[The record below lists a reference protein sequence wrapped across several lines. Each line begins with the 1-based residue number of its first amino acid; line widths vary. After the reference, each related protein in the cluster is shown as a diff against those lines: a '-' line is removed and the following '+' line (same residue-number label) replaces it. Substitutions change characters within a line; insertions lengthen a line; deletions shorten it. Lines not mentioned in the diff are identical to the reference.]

1 MSDAVRLAV
10 FDCDGT
16 LVDGQAAV
24 VEAMAAACSAQGEV
38 LPDPNE
44 TRRSVGLNLA
54 SAMLSLFPDADATR
68 RDALVEAYKS
78 AFRNARER
86 NAVVEPLYDGI
97 AELLTGLHAA
107 GWQLAIAT
115 GKSMRGL
122 EHTLATHGLSDLFCS
137 LQTADRNPSKPDPTM
152 LRNAMDDCLAQSC
165 VMIGDTSYDMA
176 MAQQIGARAIGVEWG
191 YHAPDEL
198 IDAGA
203 ERVVADA
210 QELRDALGG

>member
-1 MSDAVRLAV
+1 MSDTIRLAV

-24 VEAMAAACSAQGEV
+24 VEAMAAACGMLGEP

-44 TRRSVGLNLA
+44 TRRSVGLSLP
-54 SAMLSLFPDADATR
+54 SAMLSLFPDAQATR
-68 RDALVEAYKS
+68 RVALVEAYKS
-78 AFRNARER
+78 AFRDARER

-97 AELLTGLHAA
+97 ADLLAGLNAD
-107 GWQLAIAT
+107 GWQLAVAT

-122 EHTLATHGLSDLFCS
+122 QHTLETHGLADLFCS
-137 LQTADRNPSKPDPTM
+137 LQTADRNPSKPDPAM
-152 LRNAMDDCLAQSC
+152 LRNAMDDCLAQTC

-176 MAQQIGARAIGVEWG
+176 MARQIGARAIGVDWG
-191 YHAPDEL
+191 YHGPDEL

-203 ERVVADA
+203 ERVVTTTN
-210 QELRDALGG
+210 ALKEALDG

>member
-1 MSDAVRLAV
+1 MSDVVRLAV

-24 VEAMAAACSAQGEV
+24 VEAMAAACSALGET
-38 LPDPNE
+38 LPDPNH
-44 TRRSVGLNLA
+44 TRRSVGLSLP
-54 SAMLSLFPDADATR
+54 SAMLSLFPDAEATR
-68 RDALVEAYKS
+68 RDALVEAYKD
-78 AFRNARER
+78 AFRAARER

-97 AELLTGLHAA
+97 AELLTGLHAG
-107 GWQLAIAT
+107 GWQLAVAT

-122 EHTLATHGLSDLFCS
+122 KHTLETHGLSDLFSS
-137 LQTADRNPSKPDPTM
+137 LQTADRNPSKPDPAM

-176 MAQQIGARAIGVEWG
+176 MARQIGARAIGVDWG

-203 ERVVADA
+203 ERVVADTN
-210 QELRDALGG
+210 ELKELLDG

>member
-1 MSDAVRLAV
+1 MSATIRLAV

-24 VEAMAAACSAQGEV
+24 VEAMAAACGALGHP
-38 LPDPNE
+38 LPDPNQ
-44 TRRSVGLNLA
+44 TRRSVGLSLP
-54 SAMLSLFPDADATR
+54 SAMLALFPDAETAR
-68 RDALVEAYKS
+68 RDALVEAYKD
-78 AFRNARER
+78 AFREARER

-97 AELLTGLHAA
+97 AELLTGLHAG
-107 GWQLAIAT
+107 GWQLAVAT

-122 EHTLATHGLSDLFCS
+122 KHTLETHGLSDLFCS
-137 LQTADRNPSKPDPTM
+137 LQTADRNPSKPDPAM
-152 LRNAMDDCLAQSC
+152 LRNAMDDCLAQGC

-176 MAQQIGARAIGVEWG
+176 MARQIGARAIGVDWG

-203 ERVVADA
+203 ERVVVDTN
-210 QELRDALGG
+210 ELKEALDG

>member
-1 MSDAVRLAV
+1 MSATIRLAV

-24 VEAMAAACSAQGEV
+24 VEAMAAACGALGHP
-38 LPDPNE
+38 LPDPNQ
-44 TRRSVGLNLA
+44 TRRSVGLSLP
-54 SAMLSLFPDADATR
+54 SAMLALFPDAETTR
-68 RDALVEAYKS
+68 RDALVEAYKD
-78 AFRNARER
+78 AFREARER

-97 AELLTGLHAA
+97 AELLTGLHAG
-107 GWQLAIAT
+107 GWQLAVAT

-122 EHTLATHGLSDLFCS
+122 KHTLETHGLSDLFCS
-137 LQTADRNPSKPDPTM
+137 LQTADRNPSKPDPAM
-152 LRNAMDDCLAQSC
+152 LRNAMDDCLAQGC

-176 MAQQIGARAIGVEWG
+176 MARQIGARAIGVDWG

-203 ERVVADA
+203 ERVVVDTN
-210 QELRDALGG
+210 ELKEALDG

>member
-1 MSDAVRLAV
+1 MSDPVRLAV

-24 VEAMAAACSAQGEV
+24 VEAMAEACGALGEK

-44 TRRSVGLNLA
+44 TRRSVGLSLP
-54 SAMLSLFPDADATR
+54 SAMLALFPEADATR

-78 AFRNARER
+78 AFRGARER
-86 NAVVEPLYDGI
+86 NAVVEPLYTGI
-97 AELLTGLHAA
+97 ADLLSALHED
-107 GWQLAIAT
+107 GWQLAVAT
-115 GKSMRGL
+115 GKSRRGL
-122 EHTLATHGLSDLFCS
+122 EHTLETHGLSRLFSS
-137 LQTADRNPSKPDPTM
+137 LQTADRNPSKPDPAM
-152 LRNAMDDCLAQSC
+152 LRNAMDDCLARTC

-176 MAQQIGARAIGVEWG
+176 MARQIGARAIGVDWG

-203 ERVVADA
+203 ELVVANT
-210 QELRDALGG
+210 QELKEALDG

>member
-1 MSDAVRLAV
+1 MSDVVRLAV

-24 VEAMAAACSAQGEV
+24 VEAMAAACSALGEP
-38 LPDPNE
+38 LPDPNH
-44 TRRSVGLNLA
+44 TRRSVGLSLP
-54 SAMLSLFPDADATR
+54 SAMLSLFPDAGATR
-68 RDALVEAYKS
+68 RDALVEAYKD
-78 AFRNARER
+78 AFRAARER

-97 AELLTGLHAA
+97 AELLTELHAG
-107 GWQLAIAT
+107 GWQLAVAT

-122 EHTLATHGLSDLFCS
+122 KHTLETHGLSDLFSS
-137 LQTADRNPSKPDPTM
+137 LQTADRNPSKPDPAM
-152 LRNAMDDCLAQSC
+152 LRNAMDDCLAHSC

-176 MAQQIGARAIGVEWG
+176 MARQIGARAIGVDWG

-203 ERVVADA
+203 ERVVADTN
-210 QELRDALGG
+210 ELKELLDG

>member
-1 MSDAVRLAV
+1 MSDTVRLAV

-38 LPDPNE
+38 LPHPNE
-44 TRRSVGLNLA
+44 TRRSVGLSLP

-122 EHTLATHGLSDLFCS
+122 QHTLATHGLSDLFCS

>member
-1 MSDAVRLAV
+1 MSDAIRLAV

-24 VEAMAAACSAQGEV
+24 VEAMAAACGALGEP
-38 LPDPNE
+38 LPDPNQ
-44 TRRSVGLNLA
+44 TRRSVGLSLP
-54 SAMLSLFPDADATR
+54 SAMLSLFPNVEATR
-68 RDALVEAYKS
+68 RDALVEAYKD
-78 AFRNARER
+78 AFRAARER

-97 AELLTGLHAA
+97 AELLTGLHAG
-107 GWQLAIAT
+107 GWQLAVAT

-122 EHTLATHGLSDLFCS
+122 KHTLETHGLAELFSS
-137 LQTADRNPSKPDPTM
+137 LQTADRNPSKPDPAM

-176 MAQQIGARAIGVEWG
+176 MARQIGARAIGVDWG

-203 ERVVADA
+203 ECVVADTN
-210 QELRDALGG
+210 ELKELLDG